1 MTQLSYWQIN
11 DNIELND
18 TKYSESSSSLQLTCK
33 LHELVKVLD
42 REDWFSQ
49 LSQIQFENSS
59 HRVDIIAISHVSQ
72 RILASLKWLTEVVDL
87 GLEIKLFVTGVT
99 LDILSQLV
107 WCCDASLIAVYN
119 EWWAIV
125 ADK

>member
-18 TKYSESSSSLQLTCK
+18 TKYSKSSSSLQLTCK

-87 GLEIKLFVTGVT
+87 GLK
-99 LDILSQLV
+99 
-107 WCCDASLIAVYN
+107 N
-119 EWWAIV
+119 
-125 ADK
+125 